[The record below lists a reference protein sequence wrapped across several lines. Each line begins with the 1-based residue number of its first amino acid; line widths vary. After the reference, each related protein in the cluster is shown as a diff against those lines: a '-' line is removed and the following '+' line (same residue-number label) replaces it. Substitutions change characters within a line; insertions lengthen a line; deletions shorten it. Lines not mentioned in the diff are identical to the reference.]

1 MGVWP
6 CPESNTINAI
16 YNNLIAAPYTST
28 SVVVEVVL

>member
-16 YNNLIAAPYTST
+16 YNNLFAAAYTST
-28 SVVVEVVL
+28 CVVVVVVL